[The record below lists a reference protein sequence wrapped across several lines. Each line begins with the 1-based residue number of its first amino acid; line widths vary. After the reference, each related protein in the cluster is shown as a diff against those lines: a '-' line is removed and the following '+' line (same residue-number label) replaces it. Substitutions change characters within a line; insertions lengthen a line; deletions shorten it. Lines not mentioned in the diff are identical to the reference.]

1 MRRIPL
7 VLLVLGALTLV
18 LAACGSS
25 GDSSSLDMGKARSEI
40 TQLATHAY
48 SAEATVGEVKCP
60 SIDVP
65 LKKGLSFL
73 CTVEIDG
80 VPLRL
85 SLRETDAKGNV
96 HIDQN
101 QALIIT
107 KKLEDFVGG
116 YASQHGRPTSS
127 VSCSKASVITATPGQ
142 KLPCTIAYAN
152 GTTGTAQVGVR
163 DTTGKVALL
172 NITP

>member
-1 MRRIPL
+1 MVRIRSG
-7 VLLVLGALTLV
+7 LLVLGALVLV
-18 LAACGSS
+18 LAACSSS
-25 GDSSSLDMGKARSEI
+25 GGNDSLDMSKARTEI
-40 TQLATHAY
+40 TQLANRAY
-48 SAEATVGEVKCP
+48 AAEATVGQVKCP

-65 LKKGLSFL
+65 LKKGLTFL

-85 SLRETDAKGNV
+85 ALRETDAKGNV
-96 HIDQN
+96 HIAQN

-116 YASQHGRPTSS
+116 YANGHGKPTSS
-127 VSCSKASVITATPGQ
+127 VSCSHGSVITATPGQ
-142 KLPCTIAYAN
+142 KLTCTVAFAD

-163 DTTGKVALL
+163 DTSGKVALL
-172 NITP
+172 SVKP

>member
-1 MRRIPL
+1 MRRILPVL
-7 VLLVLGALTLV
+7 VVLGALTPV
-18 LAACGSS
+18 LAACSS
-25 GDSSSLDMGKARSEI
+25 GGDSSSLDLGKARAEI

-48 SAEATVGEVKCP
+48 AAEATVGEVKCP

-65 LKKGLSFL
+65 LKKGLTFL

-96 HIDQN
+96 HIEQN

-116 YASQHGRPTSS
+116 YANQHGRPTSA
-127 VSCSKASVITATPGQ
+127 VSCSKARVLTATPGQ
-142 KLPCTIAYAN
+142 KLPCTITYAD

-163 DTTGKVALL
+163 DTNGKVALL

>member
-7 VLLVLGALTLV
+7 ALVGLGALTLV
-18 LAACGSS
+18 PAACSSGGGSS
-25 GDSSSLDMGKARSEI
+25 TLDMGKARGEI

-48 SAEATVGEVKCP
+48 AAETTVGDVKCP
-60 SIDVP
+60 TIDVP
-65 LKKGLSFL
+65 LKKGLTFL

-107 KKLEDFVGG
+107 KKLEAFVAG
-116 YASQHGRPTSS
+116 YANQHGRPTSA
-127 VSCSKASVITATPGQ
+127 VSCSTASVITATPGQ
-142 KLPCTIAYAN
+142 KLPCTITYAN
-152 GTTGTAQVGVR
+152 GTTGTAQVGVK
-163 DTTGKVALL
+163 DTNGKVALL
-172 NITP
+172 NIAP